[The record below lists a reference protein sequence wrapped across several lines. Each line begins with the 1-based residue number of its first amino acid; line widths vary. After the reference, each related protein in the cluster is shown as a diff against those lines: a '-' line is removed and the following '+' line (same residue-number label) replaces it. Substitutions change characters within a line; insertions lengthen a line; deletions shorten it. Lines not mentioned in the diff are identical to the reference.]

1 MCNNLLTEIVNSGLT
16 KMTQCSLLLRHNYAI
31 IIIMP
36 LHLVGKMVGTVLG
49 DDEVLS
55 DRQPVNYE
63 FV

>member
-1 MCNNLLTEIVNSGLT
+1 MNSGLT